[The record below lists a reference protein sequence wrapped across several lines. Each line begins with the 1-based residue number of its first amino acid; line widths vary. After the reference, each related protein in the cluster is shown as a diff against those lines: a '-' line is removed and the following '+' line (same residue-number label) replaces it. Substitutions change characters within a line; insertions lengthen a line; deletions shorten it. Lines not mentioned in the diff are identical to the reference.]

1 MLECNR
7 IDVPKRNILK
17 KPQPSSSRNICGGR
31 IRAIRAN
38 AKPPITQ
45 DDLSG
50 KLAAL
55 GISIGRVGI
64 TKIEN
69 GQRAVLDFELKAIA
83 KALRVEL
90 TALIP

>member
-1 MLECNR
+1 M
-7 IDVPKRNILK
+7 KRPHN
-17 KPQPSSSRNICGGR
+17 PPSRNICGSR
-31 IRAIRAN
+31 IRTLRAQ

-50 KLAAL
+50 RLAAL
-55 GISIGRVGI
+55 GVNIGRVGI

-69 GQRAVLDFELKAIA
+69 GQRAVMDFELKAIA

-90 TALIP
+90 RELIP